1 MDEVTE
7 KVGVTLN
14 LSASEA
20 HALEIF
26 CHRFEAR
33 HLIGIADGRKEAAE
47 QMLAGLHK
55 LADALSE
62 AQFFAGGE

>member
-1 MDEVTE
+1 MDDVTE

-33 HLIGIADGRKEAAE
+33 HLIGIAEGREDAM